1 MYGDE
6 QKGKTMSTKNDLIN
20 LYSSRILS
28 LTTELPPP
36 SRLQTPHATV
46 KKRAPTCGSVV
57 TVDIII
63 EDGKVMD
70 FAQDVKA
77 CALGQAAASVVSKA
91 ILGRTLGELL
101 AARKALLSMLK
112 SGGPAPKEP
121 FDEMEVLRPAKEF
134 KNRHDSIMLSIEAV
148 TEAMQKVD
156 EREVNE

>member
-1 MYGDE
+1 
-6 QKGKTMSTKNDLIN
+6 MSTKNDLIN

-77 CALGQAAASVVSKA
+77 CALGQAAA
-91 ILGRTLGELL
+91 
-101 AARKALLSMLK
+101 
-112 SGGPAPKEP
+112 PKVP

-156 EREVNE
+156 ERRVNE